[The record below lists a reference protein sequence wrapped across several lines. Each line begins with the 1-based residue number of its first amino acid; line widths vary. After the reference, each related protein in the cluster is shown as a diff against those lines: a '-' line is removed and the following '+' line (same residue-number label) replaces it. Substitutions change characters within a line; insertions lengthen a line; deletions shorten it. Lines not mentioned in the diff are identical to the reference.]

1 MAEGK
6 NETAARSSHRP
17 TGPSVSGV
25 EDRVVMAS
33 RHPDGTPAQ
42 SDGFEFIGDKDAVL
56 RGATHQLQS
65 VEYAKLQTD
74 VDNPPTVE
82 DNEKAAAEG
91 EKRAKVEVDERHS
104 GE

>member
-6 NETAARSSHRP
+6 NETAARASNRP
-17 TGPSVSGV
+17 SGPSVSGV

-33 RHPDGTPAQ
+33 RHPDGSPAQ
-42 SDGFEFIGDKDAVL
+42 SAGFEFIGDKDAVL

-65 VEYAKLQTD
+65 VEYAKLQND
-74 VDNPPTVE
+74 IDNPPTVE
-82 DNEKAAAEG
+82 DNERAAAEG
-91 EKRAKVEVDERHS
+91 EKRAKAEVDERHN